1 MARAFIVDRWTKKDG
16 TPTAAHG
23 ARKESRYEL
32 TWDEETYAADGTMIV
47 KRRRRG
53 FRRKKD
59 AADEM
64 DRLNTALR
72 EGTYR
77 PPEAAQTRF
86 SQAAAQWMRTRIDV
100 KGATLHRYQR
110 DLDVYVLPKWGH
122 VKLGLIN
129 RAAVEAWI
137 GDLTTGTAPAGYLD
151 SKTKE
156 RVIGTLRA
164 PLAPSGVKHAHMILS
179 AVLAWAVDVNLIPS
193 NPAARVK
200 RPRVQKDEP
209 VHLDHREVEALATA
223 AQGVTGSATD
233 RAMVLFLAYAGVRV
247 GEATALRVG
256 DVGLFTCRARIRQTW
271 TRTSDGDR
279 VLGTPKTH
287 QRRAVPLPRFV
298 VDELRPLIDGRPLD
312 AYVFRAARGGAINDH
327 NWRIRV
333 FNRAVVDADLEGR
346 GLTPHKLRHTA
357 ASSAIAAGADV
368 MVVSQM
374 LGHAD
379 ARETLNTYA
388 HLWDD
393 RLGEVSD
400 AMEAAR
406 ERQLFG
412 GARENQVHQEYT
424 KGGDSMKK
432 PALSLA

>member
-1 MARAFIVDRWTKKDG
+1 M
-16 TPTAAHG
+16 
-23 ARKESRYEL
+23 
-32 TWDEETYAADGTMIV
+32 
-47 KRRRRG
+47 
-53 FRRKKD
+53 
-59 AADEM
+59 
-64 DRLNTALR
+64 
-72 EGTYR
+72 
-77 PPEAAQTRF
+77 
-86 SQAAAQWMRTRIDV
+86 
-100 KGATLHRYQR
+100 
-110 DLDVYVLPKWGH
+110 
-122 VKLGLIN
+122 
-129 RAAVEAWI
+129 
-137 GDLTTGTAPAGYLD
+137 
-151 SKTKE
+151 
-156 RVIGTLRA
+156 
-164 PLAPSGVKHAHMILS
+164 
-179 AVLAWAVDVNLIPS
+179 NLIPS